1 MNEED
6 FIKFVEEQFYK
17 FIKDSENRNIKKF
30 SIYKPILMNK
40 VWVSKPSGKE
50 IIPLSRKRLWSQFI
64 KVFY

>member
-50 IIPLSRKRLWSQFI
+50 IIPLVEKDFGLSL
-64 KVFY
+64 